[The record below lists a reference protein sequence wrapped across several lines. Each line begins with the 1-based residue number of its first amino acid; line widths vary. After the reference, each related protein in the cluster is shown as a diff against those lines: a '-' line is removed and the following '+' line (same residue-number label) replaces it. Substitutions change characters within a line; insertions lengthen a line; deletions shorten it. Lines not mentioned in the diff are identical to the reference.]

1 MSDAGDFVDAALQLE
16 ASRQRALADEARIG
30 TDLKFY
36 GASVGAVRGTIRDV
50 GHRYPGL
57 GHDEIT
63 ALSSE
68 LWRAPVFE
76 RRLAAI
82 VLLQSHVGLLDNSDL
97 TRLEGFLREART
109 PALDRWSADANP
121 WLRRAALVSP
131 LRAFRAGGGD
141 WDAFARRACAAL
153 EVTSDDEAVREAVRG
168 AVSVVT
174 DELARTRPDLAAD
187 IRSLR
192 SGGGD

>member
-50 GHRYPGL
+50 GHRYSGL

-82 VLLQSHVGLLDNSDL
+82 VLLRSQAGRN
-97 TRLEGFLREART
+97 
-109 PALDRWSADANP
+109 
-121 WLRRAALVSP
+121 RAAAV
-131 LRAFRAGGGD
+131 
-141 WDAFARRACAAL
+141 ARWP
-153 EVTSDDEAVREAVRG
+153 
-168 AVSVVT
+168 
-174 DELARTRPDLAAD
+174 AR
-187 IRSLR
+187 
-192 SGGGD
+192 